1 MSRAPEPG
9 HGQEPQ
15 PAAAGGQ
22 AARAEA
28 SPRARRDGSAVPPGA
43 GPGGRREDL
52 AVDLSTPS
60 RVHLVGVGGA
70 GMSGLARLLLARG
83 HAVSGSDRQESAVL
97 AALRGLGADVRAG
110 HDAARLG
117 TPDLVAASS
126 AIRADNPELA
136 EARRRGLPL
145 LRRAQLLALLMEGK
159 VGLAVAGTHG
169 KTTTTAMATA
179 ILREA
184 GLDPSW
190 AVGGDLQD
198 GGANAGVGAGP
209 HFVAEADESDGSFL
223 ELAPTVAVVTN
234 VEADHLDHWGD
245 LEAVREGFRRFVA
258 RLPAGGTAV
267 LCADDQGALALA
279 GAAPC
284 PVVSY
289 GLGADAEVRAEG
301 LVAGG
306 DGSRFEVVA
315 GGERLG
321 AVRLALPG
329 RHVVQNALG
338 AIAATR
344 ALGAP
349 FAAARTALARFSG
362 AARRFQLR
370 ASAAG
375 VTVVDDYAH
384 HPTEVAATLA
394 TARLGG
400 WTRVVAVF
408 QPHLYSRTRLFAR
421 EFGDALAAADVVLV
435 TDVYAAREE
444 PQPGVDG
451 GLVAAAARQARPGL
465 DCAYVPDR
473 RDLAKHVAATVRPGD
488 LVVTL
493 GAGDITTLPDE
504 LADLLPGSPER
515 SRSEAVAPRR
525 DPGGPGGSRS
535 EAVAPRR
542 DGGAA

>member
-1 MSRAPEPG
+1 VR
-9 HGQEPQ
+9 
-15 PAAAGGQ
+15 
-22 AARAEA
+22 
-28 SPRARRDGSAVPPGA
+28 
-43 GPGGRREDL
+43 
-52 AVDLSTPS
+52 VDLSVPR

-83 HAVSGSDRQESAVL
+83 HTVTGSDRQESVAL
-97 AALRGLGADVRAG
+97 AALRALGADVWAG
-110 HDAARLG
+110 HDGARLG
-117 TPDLVAASS
+117 TPDLVAAST
-126 AIRADNPELA
+126 AIRPDNPELV
-136 EARRRGLPL
+136 EARRRGLPV
-145 LRRAQLLALLMEGK
+145 LRRARLLALLMEGS

-245 LEAVREGFRRFVA
+245 LEAVRDGFRRFVA

-267 LCADDQGALALA
+267 LCADDPGARALAE
-279 GAAPC
+279 AAPC
-284 PVVSY
+284 QVVTY
-289 GLGADAEVRAEG
+289 GLGAGADVRADG
-301 LVAGG
+301 LVATG
-306 DGSRFEVVA
+306 DGSSFEVVA

-321 AVRLALPG
+321 AVRLPVPG
-329 RHVVQNALG
+329 RHVAQNAVG

-349 FAAARTALARFSG
+349 FAAAERALAQFGG
-362 AARRFQLR
+362 AARRFHLR
-370 ASAAG
+370 ASVGG
-375 VTVVDDYAH
+375 VTLVDDYAH

-394 TARLGG
+394 AARLGG
-400 WTRVVAVF
+400 WKRVVAVF
-408 QPHLYSRTRLFAR
+408 QPHLYSRTRLFAA
-421 EFGDALAAADVVLV
+421 ELGQALAAADVVLV

-444 PQPGVDG
+444 PEPGVDG
-451 GLVAAAARQARPGL
+451 GLVAAAARRARPGL

-488 LVVTL
+488 LVLTL
-493 GAGDITTLPDE
+493 GAGDITTLADE
-504 LADLLPGSPER
+504 VRDLLGGSGGLKSEAGTQVAGGHPQPSGSPP
-515 SRSEAVAPRR
+515 VNQ
-525 DPGGPGGSRS
+525 GGTP
-535 EAVAPRR
+535 
-542 DGGAA
+542 